1 MPLKNYLK
9 NIAAIFYPDTCIT
22 CGRNL
27 VDHEDIL
34 CTFCLADLP
43 NTDFCETPLNSFE
56 KKLAGRVPLQ
66 AATSLL
72 YFRKK
77 GKVQQLIHALKY
89 QNRQDVGSFF
99 GKIMGENMK
108 DSKRFQN
115 LEAIVMVPL
124 HPKKQR
130 KRGYNQLSFY
140 AKELSKK
147 LNIPVYDDVLIKV
160 AGSTSQTTK
169 DRFRRFEKMNERFHL
184 ENVNTLRGKHVLL
197 IDDVF
202 TTGATIEACSNEL
215 LKTPGIK
222 LSIATMVYTEDT

>member
-1 MPLKNYLK
+1 M
-9 NIAAIFYPDTCIT
+9 ASIFYPDMCIT

-27 VDHEDIL
+27 VAHEDTL
-34 CTFCLADLP
+34 CTFCLTDLP
-43 NTDFCETPLNSFE
+43 KTDFCMHASNSLE
-56 KKLAGRVPLQ
+56 KKLAGRVPVQ

-72 YFRKK
+72 YFTKK

-89 QNRQDVGSFF
+89 QNRQDVGIFF

-108 DSKRFQN
+108 DSKRFQH

-124 HPKKQR
+124 HPQKQR
-130 KRGYNQLSFY
+130 KRGYNQLSLY
-140 AKELSKK
+140 AKELSHK

-160 AGSTSQTTK
+160 AGSKSQTTK
-169 DRFRRFEKMNERFHL
+169 DRFGRFEKMNERFHL
-184 ENVNTLRGKHVLL
+184 ENDIILRGKHVLL

-215 LKTPGIK
+215 FRTPGIK
-222 LSIATMVYTEDT
+222 LSVATMVYTDDT

>member
-1 MPLKNYLK
+1 M
-9 NIAAIFYPDTCIT
+9 ATIFYPDTCIT

-27 VDHEDIL
+27 VEHEYIL
-34 CTFCLADLP
+34 CTFCLVDLP
-43 NTDFCETPLNSFE
+43 KTDFCSHPLNSLE
-56 KKLAGRVPLQ
+56 KKLAGRVPIQ

-77 GKVQQLIHALKY
+77 GKVQKLIHALKY
-89 QNRQDVGSFF
+89 QNRQDVGAFF
-99 GKIMGENMK
+99 GRIMGQNIK
-108 DSKRFQN
+108 DSKRFQQ
-115 LEAIVMVPL
+115 LDGIVMVPL

-130 KRGYNQLSFY
+130 KRGYNQLSYY
-140 AKELSKK
+140 AKELSQK
-147 LNIPVYDDVLIKV
+147 LNIPVYEDVLIKV
-160 AGSTSQTTK
+160 ASSMSQTTK

-184 ENVNTLRGKHVLL
+184 ENDILLKKKHVLL

-215 LKTPGIK
+215 FKTPGIK